1 MNYSYQN
8 QYGQVPYVNP
18 YTNGYGVPQQMPYQ
32 PQQMQPQQMQP
43 QQIQTQ
49 PTQQSYLP
57 LTFVNGV
64 EGAKAFI
71 VNPNQVVFLKDSDS
85 DILFEKK
92 ADAQG
97 KYSLTAYKLTQ
108 IDMNNI
114 GKPTTNVQPIK
125 TENFVTKDEM
135 KDFVTTKDLEAFRKI
150 IEGNI
155 GQLSSKI
162 DKAFRNNSNTQK
174 QKDSD

>member
-1 MNYSYQN
+1 MKKKLLLTIWAICSMSIALAQDKKVKITGDVTDYENAEPIIAATVQLLSLPDSIFQTGATTDMR
-8 QYGQVPYVNP
+8 GQFE
-18 YTNGYGVPQQMPYQ
+18 
-32 PQQMQPQQMQP
+32 
-43 QQIQTQ
+43 
-49 PTQQSYLP
+49 L
-57 LTFVNGV
+57 
-64 EGAKAFI
+64 
-71 VNPNQVVFLKDSDS
+71 DSR
-85 DILFEKK
+85 L
-92 ADAQG
+92 AQG

-174 QKDSD
+174 QKDSE